1 MRNRKKPFEAMKTA
15 LFALLGFFVNAEG
28 FAQSGSGKLEEAVST
43 DRYQPVGLTFTRS
56 GRMFV
61 SFPKW
66 SDVYQ
71 YGVVEVMKDGSRRPF
86 PNEEWNRW
94 DANAPRDHFISA
106 QAVVVDADDNLWILD
121 PANPNLGKAI
131 PAGVKLLK
139 VDSKTNQ
146 VAQTYRFED
155 LPLDKAALND
165 VQVDARRQV
174 AYLSDPG
181 RAAIVVL
188 DLKTGKSRTLLEKH
202 SSTRADSSFVLT
214 IDGKA
219 VRDQSGKPFSSHVN
233 GIALTADGTYLYFR
247 PITQPRLFRIPT
259 EMLRNANLSPAEVG
273 GQVEALGLVGVSH
286 GMLAD
291 AAGNVYLGDSQDKTI
306 RRYTPSGKLE
316 TLVTDARLLWPDSFA
331 VGPDGFLYVTA
342 AQYHR
347 LPKWNGGENKVTLPF
362 WVFKVKL

>member
-1 MRNRKKPFEAMKTA
+1 MKKV
-15 LFALLGFFVNAEG
+15 LFALGGFLLNVLT
-28 FAQSGSGKLEEAVST
+28 FAQSQPRKLEEAVST
-43 DRYQPVGLTFTRS
+43 DRYQPVGLAISRS

-71 YGVVEVMKDGSRRPF
+71 YGVVEVGKDGTRRPF
-86 PNEEWNRW
+86 PDEEWNRQ
-94 DANAPRDHFISA
+94 DPSAPHDHFISA
-106 QAVVVDADDNLWILD
+106 QALFIDGEDFLWILD
-121 PANPNLGKAI
+121 PANPALGKTI

-139 VDSKTNQ
+139 VDLKTNQ
-146 VAQTYRFED
+146 VAQTYRFEE
-155 LPLDKAALND
+155 LPLDKTALND

-219 VRDQSGKPFSSHVN
+219 VRDGSGKPFNSHVN
-233 GIALTADGTYLYFR
+233 GIALTDDGAYLYFR

-259 EMLRNANLSPAEVG
+259 EALRNANFSPAQVG
-273 GQVEALGLVGVSH
+273 GQVETLGLVGVSH

-291 AAGNVYLGDSQDKTI
+291 AAGNVYLGDSQDKAI

-331 VGPDGFLYVTA
+331 VGRDGFLYITA

-362 WVFKVKL
+362 WIFKVRL

>member
-1 MRNRKKPFEAMKTA
+1 MKKR
-15 LFALLGFFVNAEG
+15 LFFVYLLATSVLVNAQTG
-28 FAQSGSGKLEEAVST
+28 ARRLEEAVST

-61 SFPKW
+61 TFPKW
-66 SDVYQ
+66 SDTYQ
-71 YGVVEVMKDGSRRPF
+71 YGVVEVLKDGTRRPF
-86 PNEEWNRW
+86 PNEAWNHW
-94 DANAPRDHFISA
+94 NPSAPRDHFISA

-139 VDSKTNQ
+139 VDAKTNQ
-146 VAQTYRFED
+146 VVQTYRFED
-155 LPLDKAALND
+155 LPLDKAGLND

-174 AYLSDPG
+174 AYLTDPN
-181 RAAIVVL
+181 RAALVVL

-202 SSTRADSSFVLT
+202 SSTLADSSFVLT

-219 VRDQSGKPFSSHVN
+219 VRDQSGKPFSSNVN
-233 GIALTADGTYLYFR
+233 GLALTADGTYLYFR

-259 EMLRNANLSPAEVG
+259 SVLRDPRLTPAQVG
-273 GQVEALGLVGVSH
+273 EQVEALGLVGVSH
-286 GMLAD
+286 GMIAD
-291 AAGNVYLGDSQDKTI
+291 TAGNVYLGDSGDKTI

-316 TLVTDARLLWPDSFA
+316 TLVTDPRLLWPDSFA
-331 VGPDGFLYVTA
+331 VGPDGYLYVTA

-347 LPKWNGGENKVTLPF
+347 LPKWNGGENRVTLPF
-362 WVFKVKL
+362 WVFRVKL